1 MGMILNLDFL
11 KSFKLPLAKS
21 KHAHTSAV
29 CFYSPSSSLFYE
41 YSDKTLKPVLKPSN
55 KAKLISFLAIDDILT
70 EAVDINKFLVGQ
82 ELFDAIELKLFDE
95 LALEPSIEYK
105 ICYVEHPEEIQNQ
118 ETKKYNAF
126 IATYPAIKQR
136 LGLLEDEYIDFVFA
150 PQTVIRTLF
159 TKNFLSDSVTFAF
172 IYLYNDSAYLCV
184 YQNGHYVYSKSI
196 RGSIRALTERFSE
209 ILGERVDA
217 DDLIKILT
225 TIEFRTKRVEFE
237 AAFKTLIEEFFASI
251 SDILMHAKRINQISG
266 YEAIFVGTEHGN
278 IARLSEIAAEYFET
292 PFRDFDFNLGIKTDG
307 FVDMG
312 TKLMFFAYLHDI
324 ENYEN
329 LNFSIFLRPPPLL
342 QRDAGKF
349 LLISTAA
356 LIVSFSYPLYNMT
369 AAGAYYSLKIS
380 SLEKELASLKIEQN
394 KIEMLRARAQK
405 EQNELIKRNDEE
417 AKKQS
422 DTVAMLKELET
433 KRKQN
438 SSVSAKTAQISNI
451 AANSSVALRSIDINE
466 THIKIEC
473 SSDKAA
479 LISKFAKKLLLATGK
494 KISADDIAKDA
505 NSTRFIG
512 NISMEDGE

>member
-1 MGMILNLDFL
+1 
-11 KSFKLPLAKS
+11 
-21 KHAHTSAV
+21 
-29 CFYSPSSSLFYE
+29 
-41 YSDKTLKPVLKPSN
+41 
-55 KAKLISFLAIDDILT
+55 
-70 EAVDINKFLVGQ
+70 
-82 ELFDAIELKLFDE
+82 
-95 LALEPSIEYK
+95 
-105 ICYVEHPEEIQNQ
+105 
-118 ETKKYNAF
+118 
-126 IATYPAIKQR
+126 
-136 LGLLEDEYIDFVFA
+136 
-150 PQTVIRTLF
+150 
-159 TKNFLSDSVTFAF
+159 
-172 IYLYNDSAYLCV
+172 
-184 YQNGHYVYSKSI
+184 
-196 RGSIRALTERFSE
+196 
-209 ILGERVDA
+209 
-217 DDLIKILT
+217 
-225 TIEFRTKRVEFE
+225 
-237 AAFKTLIEEFFASI
+237 
-251 SDILMHAKRINQISG
+251 
-266 YEAIFVGTEHGN
+266 
-278 IARLSEIAAEYFET
+278 
-292 PFRDFDFNLGIKTDG
+292 
-307 FVDMG
+307 
-312 TKLMFFAYLHDI
+312 MFFAYLHDI

>member
-1 MGMILNLDFL
+1 MILNLDFL
-11 KSFKLPLAKS
+11 KSFKLPLTNS
-21 KHAHTSAV
+21 KHTHASAV
-29 CFYSPSSSLFYE
+29 CFYSPSSSSFYE
-41 YSDKTLKPVLKPSN
+41 YSDKTLKPVLKPSSR
-55 KAKLISFLAIDDILT
+55 AELVSFLAIDDILT
-70 EAVDINKFLVGQ
+70 EAVDINRFLTGQ
-82 ELFDAIELKLFDE
+82 DLFDAMELKLFDE

-105 ICYVEHPEEIQNQ
+105 ICYVEHPEEIQNP

-150 PQTVIRTLF
+150 PQTVIKTLF

-184 YQNGHYVYSKSI
+184 YQNGHYTYSKSI
-196 RGSIRALTERFSE
+196 RGSIKALAERFSE

-225 TIEFRTKRVEFE
+225 NMEFRTKRIEFE
-237 AAFKTLIEEFFASI
+237 AAFKTLLEEFFASI
-251 SDILMHAKRINQISG
+251 SDVLMHAKRINQISG

-312 TKLMFFAYLHDI
+312 AKLMLFAYLHDI

-329 LNFSIFLRPPPLL
+329 LNFSVFLRPPPLL
-342 QRDAGKF
+342 QRPAGKF

-356 LIVSFSYPLYNMT
+356 LAVSFSYPLYNVT

-380 SLEKELASLKIEQN
+380 SLEKELAALKIEQN
-394 KIEMLRARAQK
+394 KIETLRAGVQK

-417 AKKQS
+417 TKKYS
-422 DTVAMLKELET
+422 DTIAMLKELET
-433 KRKQN
+433 KRKE
-438 SSVSAKTAQISNI
+438 SGGVSAKTAQISAI
-451 AANSSVALRSIDINE
+451 AANSSVSLRSIDINE

-473 SSDKAA
+473 SSEKAA
-479 LISKFAKKLLLATGK
+479 LISKFAKKLLSATGK
-494 KISADDIAKDA
+494 KISTDEITRDA

-512 NISMEDGE
+512 NISMEAGE